1 MIDDTLYRFKVEG
14 DKYKMQHVQDV
25 SSVAESCHT
34 ERKEDH
40 NGFSAQ
46 RSMRKVG
53 SIPLI
58 YTMQPEYKD
67 LIDGDQAAM
76 SKASERFFRDHPEF
90 MTCNGNT

>member
-1 MIDDTLYRFKVEG
+1 MDDTLYRFKVEG

-25 SSVAESCHT
+25 SSVAKSFHA
-34 ERKEDH
+34 ERKDNN
-40 NGFSAQ
+40 NGFTLE

-58 YTMQPEYKD
+58 YAMQPKYKD

-76 SKASERFFRDHPEF
+76 AKASEVFFRDHPEF